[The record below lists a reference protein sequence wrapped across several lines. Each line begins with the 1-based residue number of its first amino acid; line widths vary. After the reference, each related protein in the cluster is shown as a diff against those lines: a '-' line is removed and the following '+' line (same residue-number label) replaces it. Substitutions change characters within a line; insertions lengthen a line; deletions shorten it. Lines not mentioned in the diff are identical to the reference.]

1 MKETFT
7 VTVRPRTRLRRIAS
21 VGRIRTTKVRPPF
34 SVTVRVPTVAAPRL
48 TRTRTRQLA
57 APFAQLTVMPNRPF
71 ASTRTDRFASRIV
84 GAFPGVAGF
93 AGVAGV
99 AGVAGAAGAS
109 GVPGAPG
116 VAGDAGV
123 AGSAGAVGA
132 ASSGANANCRFR
144 SPGLHF
150 SFVLNTLPVTHRNM
164 LGFVTLGAW
173 RTFVACSN
181 A

>member
-1 MKETFT
+1 MPRLPVKETFT

-93 AGVAGV
+93 AGGV
-99 AGVAGAAGAS
+99 AG
-109 GVPGAPG
+109 G
-116 VAGDAGV
+116 VALFAEAAALGV
-123 AGSAGAVGA
+123 QALEVGVELML
-132 ASSGANANCRFR
+132 GVFR
-144 SPGLHF
+144 PVQRVEQAPRLVGGLHEKHAAAQDGHQQQQIEF
-150 SFVLNTLPVTHRNM
+150 RHDT
-164 LGFVTLGAW
+164 A
-173 RTFVACSN
+173 A